1 MPVDSATPAVEM
13 LFKTY
18 IADYVK
24 PQSMHLRGNGKD
36 RETPPTNMRRA
47 AVNQLSK
54 VLLLLLM

>member
-1 MPVDSATPAVEM
+1 MDSATPAVEM

-24 PQSMHLRGNGKD
+24 PQSMHLQGNGKD